1 MGKNSLKGQFKRR
14 FEEVEE
20 QTGDAPVSRAQETG
34 SDYSAQVHTGRNA
47 DVSAAEK
54 ERLRKEY
61 GEWQKE
67 EAVKQQSRAVEEAE
81 DQKRRGGRKS
91 LGGGMY
97 QYPDGTIKNY

>member
-1 MGKNSLKGQFKRR
+1 MGKNSQRGKFKRR
-14 FEEVEE
+14 FAEIDDATSE
-20 QTGDAPVSRAQETG
+20 APVHRAQETG

-47 DVSAAEK
+47 DVSASEK
-54 ERLRKEY
+54 ARLQKEY

-67 EAVKQQSRAVEEAE
+67 EAVKQKERVSEEAAE
-81 DQKRRGGRKS
+81 QKRLGGRKS